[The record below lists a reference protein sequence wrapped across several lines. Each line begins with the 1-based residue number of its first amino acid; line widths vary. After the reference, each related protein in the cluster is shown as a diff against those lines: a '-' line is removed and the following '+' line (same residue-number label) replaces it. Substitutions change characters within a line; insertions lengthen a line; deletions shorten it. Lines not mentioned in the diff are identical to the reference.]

1 MAKINQYHQDEKLK
15 ITFGKKEWKLLF
27 RYVSKYGWELFFTI
41 LVIALGVL
49 ASTVSPYIMKVVF
62 DDAIPNENYRLLFL
76 CGGGLLAAVLVSIFV
91 SRFRLKHLIRVGQS
105 VIYDIR
111 RDLFSH
117 LQKLP
122 LVYFDTR
129 PQGKVLIRVTNYV
142 NSVADMFS
150 NILANIVLDVVSL
163 VAVVCFMFAI
173 DVKLTLVAMCGIPV
187 LYAVMALL
195 RKYQRRIRRT
205 FNDKNSNL
213 TAYLMESINGVK
225 ITQAFGHRRKSE
237 RTFLHLSTEVYRY
250 WMKTVG
256 IEFLIP
262 MATPLISE
270 LAVCLTYFVAI
281 SAVTDSPVT
290 VGVTIAIVNYLRRL
304 WNPINNLANLYN
316 QVITN
321 MSYLERI
328 LETLS
333 ETEDIKDAPNAYPLP
348 AVQGQVDFQNVSFFY
363 DTEKGYVLKNLDL
376 HVKPGEKIALVG
388 QTGVGKTTIVNL
400 LSRYYEIAEGSIKI
414 DGHDIRDVTLH
425 SLRGQIGY
433 MLQESFLFSGTVMEN
448 IRYGRLDA
456 TDEEVIQAAKSV
468 SAHDF
473 IMKLKDGYQTV
484 ISEKGGSLSQGQR
497 QLIALART
505 MLLDPKILILDEA
518 TASIDTETERQII
531 EGINRLTEG
540 RTAFMIAHRLSTI
553 VGADRILVLGDYNV
567 AEEGSHEELMAK
579 KGQYYNFY
587 TKQTEK

>member
-1 MAKINQYHQDEKLK
+1 MAKINRFHEDEKLK
-15 ITFGKKEWKLLF
+15 LKFGKKEWKILLKYVF
-27 RYVSKYGWELFFTI
+27 RYRWELVATL
-41 LVIALGVL
+41 LVIAVGVV
-49 ASTVSPYIMKVVF
+49 ASTVSPYIMKIVF
-62 DDAIPNENYRLLFL
+62 DDAIPNEDYKLLYL
-76 CGGGLLAAVLVSIFV
+76 CGGGFLAAVLASVFV
-91 SRFRLKHLIRVGQS
+91 SRFRLKHLIHVGQS

-111 RDLFSH
+111 RDLFAH

-142 NSVADMFS
+142 NSVADMFTNS
-150 NILANIVLDVVSL
+150 LASLVVDVVSL
-163 VAVVCFMFAI
+163 VAVIGFMLAI

-187 LYAVMALL
+187 LCIVMAAL
-195 RKYQRRIRRT
+195 RKYQRKIRRA

-225 ITQAFGHRRKSE
+225 ITQAFGQKRKSE
-237 RTFLHLSTEVYRY
+237 RVFTGLSVDVYRH

-256 IEFLIP
+256 IEFVIP

-281 SAVTDSPVT
+281 MAISGSPVT
-290 VGVTIAIVNYLRRL
+290 VGVTIAIVNYLTRL

-316 QVITN
+316 QFITN

-333 ETEDIKDAPNAYPLP
+333 EREDIKDAPDAYPLP
-348 AVQGQVDFQNVSFFY
+348 PVTGQVDFTQVDFLY
-363 DTEKGYVLKNLDL
+363 EEEKGYVLKDLNL
-376 HVKPGEKIALVG
+376 HIKPGEKVALVG

-400 LSRYYEIAEGSIKI
+400 LSRYYEIQKGSIKV
-414 DGHDIRDVTLH
+414 DGHDIRNVTLH

-433 MLQESFLFSGTVMEN
+433 MLQESYLFSGTIMEN

-456 TDEEVIQAAKSV
+456 TDEEVIEAAKAV
-468 SAHDF
+468 YAHDF

-497 QLIALART
+497 QLISLART
-505 MLLDPKILILDEA
+505 MLLNPKILILDEA
-518 TASIDTETERQII
+518 TASIDTKTERLII

-540 RTAFMIAHRLSTI
+540 RTTFMIAHRLSTI
-553 VGADRILVLGDYNV
+553 VNADRILVIGDYNV
-567 AEEGSHEELMAK
+567 AEDGTHEELMAK
-579 KGQYYNFY
+579 KGAYYNFY